1 MLTWLRMTKILLV
14 VPLDSFTVPS
24 HPFYR
29 LINITSKMDEKK
41 TITVQVV
48 INAPV
53 EQVWKLYTEPEHVM
67 KWNNASNDWHTP
79 RAENDLKVGGK
90 FLYRM
95 EAKDGSSGFDFEGT
109 YEQVKTDELIVYS
122 ISDGRKV
129 EVIFTKD
136 DNART
141 KMATAFDAE
150 NSNPIEMQR
159 DGWQAIL
166 NNFKKYVETRN

>member
-1 MLTWLRMTKILLV
+1 
-14 VPLDSFTVPS
+14 
-24 HPFYR
+24 
-29 LINITSKMDEKK
+29 MDEKK
-41 TITVQVV
+41 TITVQAV

-53 EQVWKLYTEPEHVM
+53 GQVWKLYTEPEHVM

-95 EAKDGSSGFDFEGT
+95 EAKDGSSGFDFDGT
-109 YEQVKTDELIVYS
+109 FEQVIANELIVYS

-129 EVIFTKD
+129 EVTLTKD

-141 KMATAFDAE
+141 KMATTFEAE
-150 NSNPIEMQR
+150 STNPIEMQR

-166 NNFKKYVETRN
+166 NNFKIYVETRN

>member
-1 MLTWLRMTKILLV
+1 M
-14 VPLDSFTVPS
+14 
-24 HPFYR
+24 
-29 LINITSKMDEKK
+29 EAKK
-41 TITVQVV
+41 TISVQAI
-48 INAPV
+48 INAPI
-53 EQVWKLYTEPEHVM
+53 EQVWKLYTEPEHIVQ
-67 KWNNASNDWHTP
+67 WNNASNDWHTP

-109 YEQVKTDELIVYS
+109 YEQVKTNELIVYS
-122 ISDGRKV
+122 LTDGRKV

-136 DNART
+136 DDART
-141 KMATAFDAE
+141 KIATNFEAE
-150 NSNPIEMQR
+150 STNSIEMQC

>member
-1 MLTWLRMTKILLV
+1 
-14 VPLDSFTVPS
+14 
-24 HPFYR
+24 
-29 LINITSKMDEKK
+29 MDEKK
-41 TITVQVV
+41 TITVQAV

-95 EAKDGSSGFDFEGT
+95 EAKDGSSGFDFDGT
-109 YEQVKTDELIVYS
+109 YKQVIANELIVYS

-129 EVIFTKD
+129 EVTFTKD

-141 KMATAFDAE
+141 KMATTFEAE

-166 NNFKKYVETRN
+166 NNFKIYVETRN

>member
-1 MLTWLRMTKILLV
+1 
-14 VPLDSFTVPS
+14 
-24 HPFYR
+24 
-29 LINITSKMDEKK
+29 MDANK
-41 TITVQVV
+41 TITVQAV

-95 EAKDGSSGFDFEGT
+95 EAKDGSSGFDFDGT
-109 YEQVKTDELIVYS
+109 YKQVIANELIVYS

-129 EVIFTKD
+129 EVTFTKD
-136 DNART
+136 DNAST
-141 KMATAFDAE
+141 KMDTTFEAE
-150 NSNPIEMQR
+150 STNPIEMQR

-166 NNFKKYVETRN
+166 NNFKIYVETRN

>member
-1 MLTWLRMTKILLV
+1 
-14 VPLDSFTVPS
+14 
-24 HPFYR
+24 
-29 LINITSKMDEKK
+29 
-41 TITVQVV
+41 
-48 INAPV
+48 
-53 EQVWKLYTEPEHVM
+53 M

-90 FLYRM
+90 FHYRM
-95 EAKDGSSGFDFEGT
+95 EAKDGSSGFDFDGT
-109 YEQVKTDELIVYS
+109 YEQVIANELIVYS

-129 EVIFTKD
+129 EVTLTKD

-141 KMATAFDAE
+141 KMATTFEAE

-166 NNFKKYVETRN
+166 NNFKIYVETRN

>member
-1 MLTWLRMTKILLV
+1 
-14 VPLDSFTVPS
+14 
-24 HPFYR
+24 
-29 LINITSKMDEKK
+29 MDEEK
-41 TITVQVV
+41 TITIQAV
-48 INAPV
+48 INATV

-95 EAKDGSSGFDFEGT
+95 EAKDGTSGFDFDGT
-109 YEQVKTDELIVYS
+109 YEQVIANELIVYS

-129 EVIFTKD
+129 EVTFTKD

-141 KMATAFDAE
+141 KMATTFEAE

-166 NNFKKYVETRN
+166 NNFKIYVETRN

>member
-1 MLTWLRMTKILLV
+1 
-14 VPLDSFTVPS
+14 
-24 HPFYR
+24 
-29 LINITSKMDEKK
+29 MDEKK
-41 TITVQVV
+41 TITVQAV

-67 KWNNASNDWHTP
+67 KWNNASNDWHSP

-95 EAKDGSSGFDFEGT
+95 EAKDGSSGFDFDGT
-109 YEQVKTDELIVYS
+109 YDQVIANELIVYS

-129 EVIFTKD
+129 EVTFTKD
-136 DNART
+136 DIERT
-141 KMATAFDAE
+141 KMDITFEAE
-150 NSNPIEMQR
+150 STNPIEMQR

-166 NNFKKYVETRN
+166 NNFKIYVETRN

>member
-1 MLTWLRMTKILLV
+1 
-14 VPLDSFTVPS
+14 
-24 HPFYR
+24 
-29 LINITSKMDEKK
+29 MDEKK
-41 TITVQVV
+41 TITVQSV

-79 RAENDLKVGGK
+79 RAENDLKVGGT

-95 EAKDGSSGFDFEGT
+95 EAKDGSSGFDFDGT
-109 YEQVKTDELIVYS
+109 YEQVVANELIVYS

-129 EVIFTKD
+129 QVMFTKD
-136 DNART
+136 DNTRT
-141 KMATAFDAE
+141 KIASTFEAE
-150 NSNPIEMQR
+150 STNPIEMQR

>member
-1 MLTWLRMTKILLV
+1 
-14 VPLDSFTVPS
+14 
-24 HPFYR
+24 
-29 LINITSKMDEKK
+29 MDEKK
-41 TITVQVV
+41 TITVQAV

-95 EAKDGSSGFDFEGT
+95 EAKDGSSGFDFDGT
-109 YEQVKTDELIVYS
+109 YEQVVANELIVYS

-129 EVIFTKD
+129 EVTFTKD
-136 DNART
+136 DIERT
-141 KMATAFDAE
+141 KMDITFEAE
-150 NSNPIEMQR
+150 STNPIEMQR

-166 NNFKKYVETRN
+166 NNFKIYVETRN

>member
-1 MLTWLRMTKILLV
+1 
-14 VPLDSFTVPS
+14 
-24 HPFYR
+24 
-29 LINITSKMDEKK
+29 MDANK
-41 TITVQVV
+41 TITVQAV

-53 EQVWKLYTEPEHVM
+53 EQVWKLYTDPEHVM
-67 KWNNASNDWHTP
+67 NWNNASNDWHTP

-95 EAKDGSSGFDFEGT
+95 EAKDGSSGFDFDGT
-109 YEQVKTDELIVYS
+109 YKQVIANELIVYS

-129 EVIFTKD
+129 EVTFTKD

-141 KMATAFDAE
+141 KMDTTFEAE
-150 NSNPIEMQR
+150 STNPIEMQR

-166 NNFKKYVETRN
+166 NNFKIYVETRN

>member
-1 MLTWLRMTKILLV
+1 
-14 VPLDSFTVPS
+14 
-24 HPFYR
+24 
-29 LINITSKMDEKK
+29 MDANK
-41 TITVQVV
+41 TITVQAV

-95 EAKDGSSGFDFEGT
+95 EAKDGSSGFDFDGT
-109 YEQVKTDELIVYS
+109 YKQVIANELIVYS

-129 EVIFTKD
+129 EVTFTKD

-141 KMATAFDAE
+141 KMDTTFEAE
-150 NSNPIEMQR
+150 STNAIEMQR

-166 NNFKKYVETRN
+166 NNFKIYVETRN

>member
-1 MLTWLRMTKILLV
+1 MDTK
-14 VPLDSFTVPS
+14 
-24 HPFYR
+24 
-29 LINITSKMDEKK
+29 KA
-41 TITVQVV
+41 ITVQAA

-53 EQVWKLYTEPEHVM
+53 EQVWKLYTEPRHVM

-95 EAKDGSSGFDFEGT
+95 EAKDGSSGFDFNGT
-109 YEQVKTDELIVYS
+109 YEQVKTNELIVYS

-129 EVIFTKD
+129 EVIFIKD

-141 KMATAFDAE
+141 KVATTFEAE